1 MSNAINILAPAIP
14 SGAINN
20 QAITAAALGAEVDLG
35 VTTGGMCVHIAA
47 TGATAYVIFAPLGSV
62 PTATVLNT
70 FPIPSGTSEKFQVR
84 KGWGMDIIGSG
95 NGNVAWY
102 LFPI

>member
-35 VTTGGMCVHIAA
+35 VTNGAMGIHIAA
-47 TGATAYVIFAPLGSV
+47 TGATAYVIFGPAGIA
-62 PTATVLNT
+62 TATVTNT
-70 FPIPSGTSEKFQVR
+70 FPIPAGTSEKFQVR
-84 KGWGMDIIGSG
+84 KGWFMDIIGSG